1 MFELLFKYPRA
12 VFAKGTLVLL
22 GAWPW
27 WVFVILVLAAGAG
40 LAWLIRAKLPGAA
53 RQVRNWRVW
62 VIWSLQFALAALVLL
77 LLWQPAVLVAELRP
91 QQNIIAVLVDDSRSM
106 SIADA
111 GGGATREAA
120 AIKSLEGGVLDQLGK
135 KFQVRVYRMDRQIS
149 RAAKLDDMKTAPPA
163 SATRIGDGLKQ
174 LAGEAADLPIGA
186 VVLLSDG
193 ADNSGGID
201 LDTISTLRS
210 RRIPVHTVGFGAE
223 QTAHDVEITDA
234 EVAPRALADSRL
246 AAKVTLHQRGYA
258 GQKAM
263 LTVRDGGKVLAGRQ
277 ITLAADGVAQNE
289 SLLFNPG
296 DAGAKTLQFSI
307 DPLPGEENRDNN
319 SVARLVNVDSNKKR
333 ILYVEGEP
341 RWEYKFIRRAEQDD
355 RLITIVSMLRTSEN
369 KIYRQGIEDPKELA
383 DGFPSRAEDLFPY
396 QGLIIGSVEASYF
409 TAAQKE
415 LIEQFVDRRGGGLLF
430 LGGRASLGDGG
441 WASSS
446 LADLLPVTLPTKK
459 NTFHRDAATVSLT
472 SAGADSIITR
482 LVEDPTANVERWKK
496 LPYLMDY
503 QEVGTPKP
511 GAVVLAE
518 MSAGGRKMPMLITEN
533 YGRGR
538 TAINATGGTWRWQ
551 MSQPLEDQT
560 HEEYWQQL
568 LRWLVTD
575 TPGRVVGSVPTQMLL
590 DDGHVQFSAD
600 VRDKN
605 YLPAADAHVEAH
617 VLGPGGLAAQV
628 EMTPDPQTP
637 GIFHADWTADQ
648 TGSYLT
654 EVIATRDKDELG
666 RDVLNFARMDGVA
679 ENFHTEQNRDL
690 LEKLSAETG
699 GRYWTPQDVSKLPG
713 EISYSEAGIT
723 VRDTKE
729 LWNMPIVFLLL
740 LLLPSTEWL
749 LRRRWGVV

>member
-12 VFAKGTLVLL
+12 VFSKGTLVLL

-27 WVFVILVLAAGAG
+27 WVLVLLVLAAGAG
-40 LAWLIRAKLPGAA
+40 LGWLIRSKLPEASTHIK
-53 RQVRNWRVW
+53 NWRAG
-62 VIWSLQFALAALVLL
+62 VIWLLQFALAALILL

-91 QQNIIAVLVDDSRSM
+91 QQNIIAVLLDDSRSM
-106 SIADA
+106 AIAD
-111 GGGATREAA
+111 GGGETREQQ
-120 AIKSLEGGVLDQLGK
+120 AIKALQGGVIDQLQK
-135 KFQVRVYRMDRQIS
+135 KFQVRLYRLDRQIS
-149 RAAKLDDMKTAPPA
+149 RVPKLDDLKTMPPA

-201 LDTISTLRS
+201 LDTISTFRS

-223 QTAHDVEITDA
+223 QVARDVEINDA
-234 EVAPRALADSRL
+234 VVAPRALADSRL
-246 AAKVTLHQRGYA
+246 SAKVTLHQRGYA

-263 LTVRDGGKVLAGRQ
+263 LTVRDGGKVLAGRP
-277 ITLAADGVAQNE
+277 ITLAGDGVTQNE

-296 DAGAKTLQFSI
+296 DAGAKTLQFSV

-319 SVARLVNVDSNKKR
+319 SVARLVNVESAKR
-333 ILYVEGEP
+333 RVLYVEGEP

-355 RLITIVSMLRTSEN
+355 RLLTIVSMLRTSEN

-396 QGLIIGSVEASYF
+396 QAIIIGSVEANYF

-415 LIEQFVDRRGGGLLF
+415 LIQQFVDRRGGGLLF
-430 LGGRASLGDGG
+430 LGGRAALGDGG
-441 WASSS
+441 WAAST
-446 LADLLPVTLPTKK
+446 LADLLPVTLPNKK
-459 NTFHRDAATVSLT
+459 GTFHRDPATASLT
-472 SAGADSIITR
+472 AAGADNIITR
-482 LVEDPTANVERWKK
+482 LAEDPAANVERWKK

-518 MSAGGRKMPMLITEN
+518 MTVAGRKIPMLITEN

-560 HEEYWQQL
+560 HEEFWQQL

-575 TPGRVVGSVPTQMLL
+575 TPGRVVASVPSQILQ
-590 DDGHVQFSAD
+590 DDGRIQISAD

-605 YLPAADAHVEAH
+605 FLPASDAHVEAH
-617 VLGPGGLAAQV
+617 ILGPGGSAAQI
-628 EMTPDPQTP
+628 EMTPDPNSP
-637 GIFHADWTADQ
+637 GTFHAQWTADQ
-648 TGSYLT
+648 QGSYLT

-666 RDVLNFARMDGVA
+666 RDVLNFARMDGAA

-699 GRYWTPQDVSKLPG
+699 GHYWKPQDVSRLPG

-729 LWNMPIVFLLL
+729 LWNMPIIFLLL
-740 LLLPSTEWL
+740 LLLPSAEWL
-749 LRRRWGVV
+749 LRRTWGVV